1 MKVRNKKV
9 ERRLKIRKRI
19 RKIIQGTAS
28 VPRLSVYKSNKCI
41 YAQLI
46 DDERGHTLLN
56 ASSRALGDQGIDVD
70 KARKVGEAIAEKA
83 LEQGIKTVVFD
94 RSGYLYHGRI
104 RALAEGARYKGL
116 KF

>member
-9 ERRLKIRKRI
+9 ERRLKIRKKI
-19 RKIIQGTAS
+19 RRVIQGTAI
-28 VPRLSVYKSNKCI
+28 VPRLSVYKSNTCI

-46 DDERGHTLLN
+46 DDKRGHTLLTT
-56 ASSRALGDQGIDVD
+56 SSRALGSPGIDVD
-70 KARKVGEAIAEKA
+70 KARKVGEVIAEKA
-83 LEQGIKTVVFD
+83 IEQGIKAIVFD

-104 RALAEGARYKGL
+104 KALAEGARDKGL